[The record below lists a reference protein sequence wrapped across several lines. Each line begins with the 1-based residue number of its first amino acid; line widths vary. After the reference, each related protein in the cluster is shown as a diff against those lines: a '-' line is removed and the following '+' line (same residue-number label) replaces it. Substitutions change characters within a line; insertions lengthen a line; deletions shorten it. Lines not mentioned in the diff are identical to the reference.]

1 MLDLIVPLFLLI
13 GVFLIFGTAMY
24 ASFSAAPWLPVFKK
38 DIKRIIRLANLK
50 PGEVVYDLGSGD
62 ARVLIGLANNTDASR
77 VIGYEISLMFYIIS
91 YLRILFLG
99 LSKKAEIRFGN
110 FLYRDLGNADVIF
123 FFLTPM
129 AMKKIKPKFKK
140 ELKKGTRI
148 LSYSFSIPGWKKI
161 AVDRPNEH
169 DMPIHIY
176 VVD

>member
-1 MLDLIVPLFLLI
+1 MINLLILFLLLI
-13 GVFLIFGTAMY
+13 GILIIFGTAMY

-50 PGEVVYDLGSGD
+50 PGEVIYDLGSGD
-62 ARVLIGLANNTDASR
+62 GRVLIGLANNSEASR
-77 VIGYEISLMFYIIS
+77 VIGYEISFLFYVIS

-99 LSKKAEIRFGN
+99 LSNKAEIIFGD
-110 FLYRDLGNADVIF
+110 FLRRDLSNADVIF

-129 AMKKIKPKFKK
+129 AMKKLKPKFEK

-148 LSYSFSIPGWKKI
+148 ISYSFSIPGWEKLK
-161 AVDRPNEH
+161 VDRPNES